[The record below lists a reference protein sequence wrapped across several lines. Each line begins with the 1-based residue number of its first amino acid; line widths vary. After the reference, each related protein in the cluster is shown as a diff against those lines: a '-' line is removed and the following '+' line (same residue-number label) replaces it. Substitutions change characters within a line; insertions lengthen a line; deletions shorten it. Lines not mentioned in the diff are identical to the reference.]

1 MADSGFID
9 RALGLRVIDDDTPA
23 TRIPKRHGMQ
33 TDYVLLKGGEYRK
46 VIVEMAKTELEKL
59 DSGPLK
65 NAVTRYRF
73 KKTNAP

>member
-1 MADSGFID
+1 M
-9 RALGLRVIDDDTPA
+9 
-23 TRIPKRHGMQ
+23 RIPKRHGMQ